1 MTQWNSH
8 IGINQDW
15 FSRTIGLTSGRFML
29 GNIPPLVPIFPRTW
43 NSASKERFPRDF
55 PRDSSPLLASGDRL
69 DDKTTEHWIWI
80 LVYSYRVNRNWIC
93 LRRGGKNRHNKVLF
107 RFNERI
113 KIFSLFIESL
123 LLLWILGWQ
132 TICGEI
138 TRGIKSLYRSSVRRG
153 FQWSDLPYL
162 CSRRLLWN
170 IGWWLTH

>member
-29 GNIPPLVPIFPRTW
+29 GNIPPPRPNIPKDMEQRFERAVPQGF
-43 NSASKERFPRDF
+43 SKG
-55 PRDSSPLLASGDRL
+55 LLPPFSIWRSGL
-69 DDKTTEHWIWI
+69 DDKTTQHWIWI

-170 IGWWLTH
+170 IGWLSG